1 MYRKVM
7 KRWLSGMLLFAL
19 VLGLG
24 APASANLLY
33 TAQTYYSNTKL
44 GKIVGDTATVLSP
57 VTSGDW
63 GQGIFPFKDAQNRN
77 RVAVTLYQ
85 GRADTI
91 KILNPAS
98 VSWNSPVAAPSGH
111 SLSNINSFLSVWTR
125 PVCPEPKPLIRFPQR
140 NARSSGTGSGTLYK
154 KYNNGVVENEYK

>member
-19 VLGLG
+19 VLAFG

-44 GKIVGDTATVLSP
+44 GKIVGDTATILSS

-63 GQGIFPFKDAQNRN
+63 GQGIFETQ
-77 RVAVTLYQ
+77 
-85 GRADTI
+85 
-91 KILNPAS
+91 S
-98 VSWNSPVAAPSGH
+98 
-111 SLSNINSFLSVWTR
+111 
-125 PVCPEPKPLIRFPQR
+125 
-140 NARSSGTGSGTLYK
+140 
-154 KYNNGVVENEYK
+154 

>member
-1 MYRKVM
+1 MYCKAM

-44 GKIVGDTATVLSP
+44 GKIVGDTATVFSP

-63 GQGIFPFKDAQNRN
+63 GQGIFPFKTRWGRS

-85 GRADTI
+85 GGADTI

-111 SLSNINSFLSVWTR
+111 SLSNIRKMVSLGHISTAS
-125 PVCPEPKPLIRFPQR
+125 PT
-140 NARSSGTGSGTLYK
+140 GTTPMGASRRTLPACGGST
-154 KYNNGVVENEYK
+154 